1 MITATG
7 YGLCKLE
14 CIIKKYEKNFT
25 MRHHKRRGKLRNQE
39 RGFTVTELLVVI
51 GIIGILAAVAVP
63 SFLAYAPNY
72 HLKAAARDLYSD
84 MQKARLH
91 AIKENTPVSFRFTT
105 VALPATGGGYT
116 MFVDDGA
123 GGGVASNGVLDG
135 TERLLNTVTMTG
147 QNSLVNAAFSF
158 GDTWVTY
165 TAKGVTAGSKA
176 GSVTMANSQRSY
188 SVTVTAGGGLR
199 LDII

>member
-14 CIIKKYEKNFT
+14 CIIKKYEKIFT
-25 MRHHKRRGKLRNQE
+25 MLHHKRRGKLRNQE
-39 RGFTVTELLVVI
+39 RGFTVTELLVVV

-72 HLKAAARDLYSD
+72 RLKAAARDLYSD
-84 MQKARLH
+84 MQRARLH

-147 QNSLVNAAFSF
+147 QNSLVFAVF
-158 GDTWVTY
+158 GGFGPRVTY
-165 TAKGVTAGSKA
+165 TPKGVIAGSQM
-176 GSVTMANSQRSY
+176 GSVTISNSQRSY
-188 SVTVTAGGGLR
+188 RITVSAGGGFR
-199 LDII
+199 LDSI